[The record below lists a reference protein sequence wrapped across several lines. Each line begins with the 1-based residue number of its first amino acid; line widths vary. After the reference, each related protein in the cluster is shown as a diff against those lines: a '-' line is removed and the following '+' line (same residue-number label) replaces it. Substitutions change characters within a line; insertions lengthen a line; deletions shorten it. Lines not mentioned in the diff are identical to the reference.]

1 MASFFSNPVISIL
14 LLIGILIFVH
24 ELGHY
29 LVGKYFGFG
38 IETFSIGFGPKIFGF
53 KRGETTYQISLLPL
67 GGFVKFVGAFPGEA
81 VPKEFEGREL
91 ANFAVWK
98 RALMTFAGP
107 FANLLLAYV
116 VFVAVGIHGIDHATS
131 VLGHVRP
138 GSPAHLAGLLPG
150 DKIIQVDGVP
160 VNHWDDLLVNV
171 SEKHQNPIEV
181 LMLRDG
187 LEKRV
192 VMQPEA
198 KQDEDLNG
206 AKVKV
211 GRIGVSPAVLPRF
224 IGVLPE
230 SLAANSG
237 LKTGDEILALEYLK
251 NDASGDTIKK
261 DVSDWNGLLM
271 MASQAFHESSSI
283 GFRVKNAEETRL
295 VNVSVSVQELE
306 QVLEKST
313 LNQGDLG
320 HFEKGRLVM
329 KHLGVEDGS
338 LLVDEVTE
346 GSGLEKGDFILS
358 FATLPIADMFDL
370 SEKAMENKNPVVSMD
385 LLRDGKKITLDVK
398 LRPTELQ
405 KAKGKETVYI
415 LPGKI
420 KGGTTSEERVT
431 EAYSGLAS
439 LEYGM
444 KRTFH
449 ATKTIFGSLVGLF
462 TGKVPLQALGGPM
475 LIAKAAKESAEAGI
489 FVYLTTMAMIS
500 INLFLINLFPIPV
513 LDGGHLVMQSI
524 EAIRKKP
531 LSIEAMEN
539 YQKIGFAFV
548 LALVVLSTYNDI
560 GRFWG
565 SFLKETP

>member
-1 MASFFSNPVISIL
+1 MAPFFSNPVISIL

-53 KRGETTYQISLLPL
+53 QRGETTYQISLLPL
-67 GGFVKFVGAFPGEA
+67 GGFVKFVGGFPGEA
-81 VPKEFEGREL
+81 IPKQFEGREL

-107 FANLLLAYV
+107 FANLLLAFI
-116 VFVAVGIHGIDHATS
+116 VFVAVGIHGVDHVTS

-150 DKIIQVDGVP
+150 DKVIQVDGASVT
-160 VNHWDDLLVNV
+160 HWDDLLVNV
-171 SEKHQNPIEV
+171 SDKHQKPIEV
-181 LMLRDG
+181 LVLRDG
-187 LEKRV
+187 IQKRV

-211 GRIGVSPAVLPRF
+211 GRIGVSPVVLPRF
-224 IGVLPE
+224 VGVLPE
-230 SLAANSG
+230 SPAAKSG
-237 LKTGDEILALEYLK
+237 LISGDEILALEYSK
-251 NDASGDTIKK
+251 KEVSGEIIKT
-261 DVSDWNGLLM
+261 DVLDWNGLLM
-271 MASQAFHESSSI
+271 ATSKALSENDSL
-283 GFRVKNAEETRL
+283 GFRVRNADKTRL
-295 VNVSVSVQELE
+295 VTVPISADELKLI
-306 QVLEKST
+306 LEKST
-313 LNQGDLG
+313 LNQSDLG

-329 KHLGVEDGS
+329 KYLGVEDGS
-338 LLVDEVTE
+338 LLVDETTE
-346 GSGLEKGDFILS
+346 GSGLEKGDFILT
-358 FATLPIADMFDL
+358 FASRPVADMFDL
-370 SEKAMENKNPVVSMD
+370 SEKVMENKSPQVTMD
-385 LLRDGKKITLDVK
+385 VLRNDRQTAVEVK
-398 LRPTELQ
+398 LRPTEIQ
-405 KAKGKETVYI
+405 KAKGKETFYV

-420 KGGTTSEERVT
+420 KGGTTSEERVR

-439 LEYGM
+439 IEYGLN
-444 KRTFH
+444 RTFQ
-449 ATKTIFGSLVGLF
+449 ATASIFGSLVGLF

-531 LSIEAMEN
+531 LSIAAMEN

-565 SFLKETP
+565 SFLKGTP